1 MLVVKFYVTFH
12 NLEGGKNMSRI
23 GKLPITVPAG
33 VEVNIAGT
41 NVSVKGK
48 LGTLSQTIDAD
59 INVALENGVIN
70 VARPT
75 DQKRH
80 RALHGLYR
88 SLIANMVKGVSE
100 GYKTEQELVGV
111 GYRASNKG
119 QLLELALGYSH
130 NVVFELPNE
139 IKITT
144 TSEKGQNPK
153 VILESSDK
161 QLIGMVA
168 AKIRSLRKPEPY
180 KGKGIKFAGEI
191 LRRKAGKSASK
202 K

>member
-1 MLVVKFYVTFH
+1 MLVEKFYVTFH

-23 GKLPITVPAG
+23 GKLPIILPAG
-33 VEVNIAGT
+33 VEVNVKGT
-41 NVSVKGK
+41 EVSVKGK
-48 LGTLSQTIDAD
+48 LGSLSQTIDAD
-59 INVALENGVIN
+59 ITVAVENGVIN
-70 VARPT
+70 VSRPT